1 LCAVLAITDNAAEGG
16 DLCFMEP
23 GIRLEL
29 RSGDLVV
36 FPSHRLSHFNL
47 HYKGERVSLV
57 FHTDAAGLQ
66 WALTRNNWGGSKYI
80 KQGIV

>member
-1 LCAVLAITDNAAEGG
+1 MFHGAWYQIGAQVRGFG
-16 DLCFMEP
+16 
-23 GIRLEL
+23 
-29 RSGDLVV
+29 S